1 MFALFRTPRKPL
13 TGSLSRPVA
22 KIAALLSAFWVAACD
37 PIATGNTG
45 PSINTR
51 APVPVALLVPG
62 GSGNSGD
69 ELIARGLRQA
79 AQLAVS
85 DLQGAQIDLRVYD
98 TGPSAA
104 GAASAATRAVDEGA
118 KIILGPVY
126 AEAANAAGVAVAGRG
141 VNVLSFSNNP
151 DIAGGNVFVLGPTF
165 QNTANRL
172 VSYAAGQGRGRIM
185 VVHDRNP
192 SGDAGRRAIEGAIA
206 SSRGASLAG
215 TGSYDF
221 SQEGVV
227 AAVPNLVDTARS
239 SGAQAMFFTADT
251 AGALPLLS
259 QLLPEA
265 GLDRETVRFIG
276 LTRWDIPA
284 ATLALPGVQGSWF
297 ALPDPT
303 LNQQFQARYQSA
315 FGEAPHPIAGL
326 AYDGIAAIGALVTSG
341 NADALTTAALTQGSG
356 FVGVSGIF
364 RLRSDGTNERG
375 LAVAQIRNNQ
385 VYVIDPAPRSFGGAG
400 F

>member
-1 MFALFRTPRKPL
+1 MFALFSPPRKPL
-13 TGSLSRPVA
+13 TRPLA
-22 KIAALLSAFWVAACD
+22 RIAAMVSAVWLAACE
-37 PIATGNTG
+37 PIPMGSTG

-62 GSGNSGD
+62 GTGNSGD
-69 ELIARGLRQA
+69 ELIARSLRQA
-79 AQLAVS
+79 AELAVS

-165 QNTANRL
+165 PNTANRL
-172 VSYAAGQGRGRIM
+172 VSYAARQGRGRIM
-185 VVHDRNP
+185 VVHDRTA
-192 SGDAGRRAIEGAIA
+192 SGEAGRRAIETAIA
-206 SSRGASLAG
+206 RTRGASLAG

-221 SQEGVV
+221 SQQGVV
-227 AAVPNLVDTARS
+227 AAVPNIVANAQG
-239 SGAQAMFFTADT
+239 SGAQAMFLTADT
-251 AGALPLLS
+251 AGALPLLA

-265 GLDRETVRFIG
+265 GLDREAVRFIG
-276 LTRWDIPA
+276 LTRWDIPQ
-284 ATLALPGVQGSWF
+284 ATLALPGLQGGWF
-297 ALPDPT
+297 ALPDPSLT
-303 LNQQFQARYQSA
+303 RQFQSRYQAA

-326 AYDGIAAIGALVTSG
+326 AYDGIAAIGALVKSG
-341 NADALTTAALTQGSG
+341 NANALTTAGLTQGSG
-356 FVGVSGIF
+356 FVGVNGIF
-364 RLRSDGTNERG
+364 RLRADGTNERG

>member
-13 TGSLSRPVA
+13 TRPLTR
-22 KIAALLSAFWVAACD
+22 IAALVSAFWVAACD

-69 ELIARGLRQA
+69 ELIARSLRQA

-206 SSRGASLAG
+206 GARGASLAG

-227 AAVPNLVDTARS
+227 AAVPNIVDTARS

-276 LTRWDIPA
+276 LTRWDIPT
-284 ATLALPGVQGSWF
+284 ATLALPGIQGGWF

-303 LNQQFQARYQSA
+303 LNQQFQGRYQSA

-326 AYDGIAAIGALVTSG
+326 AYDGIAAIGALVKSG
-341 NADALTTAALTQGSG
+341 NADALTTTALTQGSG